1 MKKRTMFLLPLLV
14 ILIAAGGLLGCRP
27 SPLDEEG
34 DFTLGARLL
43 AFADKSYVGWEEVS
57 GAAGYKLYRN
67 VGLDNYDDFAEGVD
81 GSKLIS
87 DNDQGEEDV
96 AYADEYA
103 EDYLNEDT
111 DKVEFPEFIYYKVF
125 AYDADDAV
133 IAESNIATVFSHLS
147 EVENISYKTDVEEIE
162 ISWDKLTDDDT
173 YTILGYQVYRYDS
186 SKDSHARNIPL
197 GKVEQGANPTF
208 TVTDA
213 KRTKQWNYYI
223 APYDEIGVSATS
235 SGGRVYADLP
245 GPLVTQTHDAPNT
258 EIDVTWPAVKGEIND
273 TLVTGYNVYLA
284 YKSGGMSSS
293 YLKYETT
300 GYDEGETGDALG
312 KLNSSLITG
321 TSFTYDYDAAGV
333 DPYDSLA
340 GGESYDY
347 YFIVQAVSSAGE
359 SANYSKYEFNDPV
372 TITK

>member
-1 MKKRTMFLLPLLV
+1 MKKRTMFLLSLLV

-67 VGLDNYDDFAEGVD
+67 VGLDNYDDFAEEGVD

-87 DNDQGEEDV
+87 NNDQGEEDV
-96 AYADEYA
+96 AFADEYA

-111 DKVEFPEFIYYKVF
+111 DEVEFPEFIYYKVF

-133 IAESNIATVFSHLS
+133 IAESNIATVFSHLPP
-147 EVENISYKTDVEEIE
+147 VENISYKTDVEEIE
-162 ISWDKLTDDDT
+162 ISWDKLTDDT

-186 SKDSHARNIPL
+186 SKDSHARNVPL

-213 KRTKQWNYYI
+213 KRTEEWNYYI

-245 GPLVTQTHDAPNT
+245 GPLVSQEQNGS

-273 TLVTGYNVYLA
+273 TPVTGYNVYLA

-300 GYDEGETGDALG
+300 GYDEGETGDALDA
-312 KLNSSLITG
+312 LNGDTPVTE
-321 TSFTYDYDAAGV
+321 TSFTYDYDAPGV

-372 TITK
+372 IITR

>member
-1 MKKRTMFLLPLLV
+1 MKKRAMFLLPLLV

-27 SPLDEEG
+27 SPLEEEG
-34 DFTLGARLL
+34 DFTLGARLVP
-43 AFADKSYVGWEEVS
+43 FAAKSYIGWDEVD
-57 GAAGYKLYRN
+57 GATGYKLYRN
-67 VGLDNYDDFAEGVD
+67 VGLDNYDDFAEEGVD

-87 DNDQGEEDV
+87 DNDQGQEDV
-96 AYADEYA
+96 EYADEYA
-103 EDYLNEDT
+103 EDYYNEDT
-111 DKVEFPEFIYYKVF
+111 DEVEFPEFIYYKVF
-125 AYDADDAV
+125 AYDADGAV
-133 IAESNIATVFSHLS
+133 IAESNIATVFSHLP

-162 ISWDKLTDDDT
+162 ISWDKLTDDT

-197 GKVEQGANPTF
+197 GKVEQGASPTF

-213 KRTKQWNYYI
+213 KRTEEWNYYI
-223 APYDEIGVSATS
+223 APYDEIGVSATE
-235 SGGRVYADLP
+235 SGGRIYADLP
-245 GPLVTQTHDAPNT
+245 GPLVTQTKDGS

-273 TLVTGYNVYLA
+273 TAVTGYNIYLA
-284 YKSGGMSSS
+284 YKSGGMRSS
-293 YLKYETT
+293 YLDYETT
-300 GYDEGETGDALG
+300 GYDEGETGDALD
-312 KLNSSLITG
+312 KLNSSPITG